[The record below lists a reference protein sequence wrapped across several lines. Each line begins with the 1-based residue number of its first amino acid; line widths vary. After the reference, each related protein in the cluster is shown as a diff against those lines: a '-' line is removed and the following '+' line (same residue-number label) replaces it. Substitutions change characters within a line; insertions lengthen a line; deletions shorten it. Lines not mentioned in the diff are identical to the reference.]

1 LRRVQCGHRSPPRDP
16 EIDTFFFTGAATKPQ
31 HPFTQ
36 AILEE
41 ANEQINHE
49 YSTIHKIKGWIS
61 NKVSG
66 AQRTAFGGSTD
77 IQSRAKEFGK
87 NVLSAAPQLLGTVAG
102 KIPIPIVSSAAS
114 VIAKQGGDLIA
125 KKVIEG
131 IDKDR
136 RLELHAKQFKG
147 TLTPAEM
154 TELVK
159 KEGDVAMSP
168 HVIGKLHDAVRKVDQ
183 AYIAAKAAIETAKA
197 CEAIYQAAKKH
208 SYLSYRVVRLN
219 FYLQTIR
226 VHIDEIQEIADRY
239 SSQVIG
245 YQYDLS
251 DMMDT
256 WFESTGLSY
265 HMEHCK
271 GGKKEHCYPQLDAKK

>member
-1 LRRVQCGHRSPPRDP
+1 M
-16 EIDTFFFTGAATKPQ
+16 AQ

-41 ANEQINHE
+41 ANESINQE
-49 YSTIHKIKGWIS
+49 YSTIRKIKGWIS

-77 IQSRAKEFGK
+77 ARSRAKEIGK
-87 NVLSAAPQLLGTVAG
+87 NALSAAPQLLSTVAG

-136 RLELHAKQFKG
+136 RLELRAKQYQG

-159 KEGDVAMSP
+159 KEGDVAVSSDL
-168 HVIGKLHDAVRKVDQ
+168 IGKLHDAVRKVDQ
-183 AYIAAKAAIETAKA
+183 AYSGAKVAIETAKD
-197 CEAIYQAAKKH
+197 CETIYQAAKKH
-208 SYLSYRVVRLN
+208 SYLSYRIVRLN

-239 SSQVIG
+239 SAQVIG
-245 YQYDLS
+245 YQCDLS
-251 DMMDT
+251 NMMDT
-256 WFESTGLSY
+256 WFENTDMSY
-265 HMEHCK
+265 HSEHCK
-271 GGKKEHCYPQLDAKK
+271 GSKKDHCYPQLDAKK